1 MNSYILEENEE
12 YSWYCTPDYALI
24 DTPAKRFTVVDPQG
38 DNNCI
43 PNMIFD
49 AALADYA
56 AVVLSAK
63 SGEFEASFEEEGKTR

>member
-1 MNSYILEENEE
+1 
-12 YSWYCTPDYALI
+12 
-24 DTPAKRFTVVDPQG
+24 
-38 DNNCI
+38 
-43 PNMIFD
+43 MIFD